1 MKKHAMITILLSLR
15 HWILAPAL
23 LVAAVTAVSAASPKF
38 MISTD
43 MMQPQLYLTNIDTD
57 QRIGVDLSKDALW
70 PGGMPLHTIIT
81 ADGSKGYLTVM
92 SSDKD
97 PLTIL
102 ALRINKIDWNNN
114 TADVKITKVMRA
126 GEPGDKPHMLVPTQ
140 TDPNQPITDVWKP
153 GNHQLHGPTMHP
165 SGKFVYFTDWTDNK
179 IRVVDVE

>member
-1 MKKHAMITILLSLR
+1 
-15 HWILAPAL
+15 
-23 LVAAVTAVSAASPKF
+23 VA
-38 MISTD
+38 
-43 MMQPQLYLTNIDTD
+43 
-57 QRIGVDLSKDALW
+57 
-70 PGGMPLHTIIT
+70 GGMPLHTVIT

-126 GEPGDKPHMLVPTQ
+126 GEPGDKPHMLVPPQ

-179 IRVVDVE
+179 IRVVDVEKMTWRPWIRSNTGPARARSMGSSSTRRATSP